1 MAITAIEE
9 EMKVHNCYLYQDTP
23 VIQYY
28 QFPEYL
34 LKAPVSQTAKIL
46 YMVLYDRAKGV
57 CR

>member
-46 YMVLYDRAKGV
+46 YSLLHQTRGQK
-57 CR
+57 